1 MRSRRRRRASVRK
14 RRVLCKA
21 VARPVTRL
29 LTSLPAARWPCCSAA
44 PSRCKP
50 MLAAD
55 KDRLIAGAKQTALQ
69 LRHKELDYY
78 IERYSNL
85 ATQSSILAGF
95 AFDALVELEIP
106 DNGHWKYM
114 EPVFYTA
121 GSCTMACALYTL
133 CVSSFAMVYGHRLAL
148 QGPTG
153 SVERAVAVMMK
164 SRTSIFVSFAL
175 AMFFLIVAASAMAW
189 VKMGDAAAVVTGI
202 FGLLFLIL
210 FCEHQRMKS
219 AFRIDPEQMV
229 QGDVRLQVGVTD
241 VDIST
246 LEAGFG
252 GGGTAA
258 APPARGSSSHRDG
271 LLGGAESRSDAAPP
285 QPLASAQEPLIVNR
299 ET

>member
-1 MRSRRRRRASVRK
+1 
-14 RRVLCKA
+14 
-21 VARPVTRL
+21 
-29 LTSLPAARWPCCSAA
+29 
-44 PSRCKP
+44 

-55 KDRLIAGAKQTALQ
+55 KDRLIASAKQNALQ

-95 AFDALVELEIP
+95 AFDGLVELEIP
-106 DNGHWKYM
+106 TDNNH
-114 EPVFYTA
+114 PVWFDPIFYTA
-121 GSCTMACALYTL
+121 GSCTMAFALYTL
-133 CVSSFAMVYGHRLAL
+133 CVSSFAIVYGHRLAL

-175 AMFFLIVAASAMAW
+175 SLTSLIVAAVAMAW
-189 VKMGDAAAVVTGI
+189 VKMGNAAAAVSGI
-202 FGLLFLIL
+202 FGVLFIAMIMA
-210 FCEHQRMKS
+210 HQRMKM

-241 VDIST
+241 VDIAT

-252 GGGTAA
+252 GGSSQAA
-258 APPARGSSSHRDG
+258 NGAPPASEDDGMGAIASGRALGGGGPREPLIQSNGGSSSSTR
-271 LLGGAESRSDAAPP
+271 
-285 QPLASAQEPLIVNR
+285 
-299 ET
+299 